1 MKKATLQAAGTAVL
15 GVAAVTAM
23 AGQAA
28 ADPLG
33 GLGQVSSL
41 TGSASSLTSTAG
53 GLHDVTSTAQG
64 VINNAAPTVQGA
76 TGSLPIATRAVQQA
90 VPQSVVPQSVLA
102 QSVVPQSVV
111 PRSVA
116 PQHRDGG
123 LPAVGGTLGSLPA
136 LGNLPT
142 GHALDALHQNLP
154 LKPPSIS

>member
-15 GVAAVTAM
+15 GVAAVTAV
-23 AGQAA
+23 AGPAA

-90 VPQSVVPQSVLA
+90 VPQSVVPQSVL
-102 QSVVPQSVV
+102 PQSVA

-116 PQHRDGG
+116 PQQRDGG